1 MRDSIT
7 ITDNRTN
14 KSIELKIEQGT
25 MGVGVVDIKNLAKEL
40 NIYTLD
46 EGLGNSAHCKSEL
59 SFIDGERGEL
69 YYRGYRVA
77 DIAQKKSYLDVCY
90 LLLTGEF
97 PSQKHSLEFDTL
109 IRKRYFL
116 HETLKQ
122 LFEAFPQDAH
132 PMATLSSAVAAM
144 SSFYREHLD
153 LCDSKKCGTFD
164 YFIMAQRMIA
174 KIPTIAAYSYRHS
187 RGLPLI
193 YPDPNRYFS
202 ENFLYML
209 RAYPN
214 GEAQIKDIEIKSL
227 DTIFTLHADHGQNA
241 STTAVRTVC
250 STGAHPYAAI
260 SAGIGALWGRAHG
273 GANEQVLNQLKEIE
287 QDGGDVKKYIEKAKN
302 PNDEFRLMGFGHRVY
317 KNYDP
322 RAKAL
327 KALQD
332 RLKDEILLDNKLLEI
347 AYKLEEI
354 ALSDDYFIER
364 KLYPNVDFYSG
375 IILTALKIP
384 ISMFTPIFVIGRSV
398 GWISQWFEHR
408 HDPHMRITRPRQLYI
423 GKSPRE
429 IEESR

>member
-1 MRDSIT
+1 MMGNSVT
-7 ITDNRTN
+7 IIDNRSG
-14 KSIELKIEQGT
+14 KKIDLPILEGNRGT
-25 MGVGVVDIKNLAKEL
+25 PVIDIKDLNKEL
-40 NIYTLD
+40 
-46 EGLGNSAHCKSEL
+46 GLFTFDNGFSSTAHCKSEL
-59 SFIDGERGEL
+59 SFIDGEKGEL
-69 YYRGYRVA
+69 FYRGYRIA
-77 DIAQKKSYLDVCY
+77 DIAEKKSYLDVCY

-97 PSQKHSLEFDTL
+97 PNEKNSLEFDML

-116 HETLKQ
+116 HETLKE
-122 LFEAFPQDAH
+122 LFRAFPENSH
-132 PMATLSSAVAAM
+132 PMATLSSGVAAL

-153 LCDSKKCGTFD
+153 LCDNKKCGTFD
-164 YFIMAQRMIA
+164 YFIMAQRIIS

-187 RGLPLI
+187 KGLSLV
-193 YPDPNRYFS
+193 YPDANRYFT

-214 GEAQIKDIEIKSL
+214 GDAEIKDIEVKSL

-273 GANEQVLNQLKEIE
+273 GANEQVLNQLREIS
-287 QDGGDVKKYIEKAKN
+287 DSGNDIKKFIDRAKD
-302 PNDEFRLMGFGHRVY
+302 PNDDFRLMGFGHRVY

-322 RAKAL
+322 RAKSL
-327 KALQD
+327 KELQD
-332 RLKDEILLDNKLLEI
+332 KLKNEINIDNKLLEV
-347 AYKLEEI
+347 AYRLEEI

-384 ISMFTPIFVIGRSV
+384 ISMFTPVFVIGRSV
-398 GWISQWFEHR
+398 GWIAQWFEHR
-408 HDPHMRITRPRQLYI
+408 HDPSMRIARPRQLYI
-423 GKSPRE
+423 GKVDRK
-429 IEESR
+429 IEDN